1 MRKLRRMVAGSELY
15 MNRSGLAFEAIAKQI
30 HVSKIGWGWGPALV
44 DLDNDGWLDLYS
56 TCGFISHDRKKP
68 DG

>member
-1 MRKLRRMVAGSELY
+1 

>member
-1 MRKLRRMVAGSELY
+1 M
-15 MNRSGLAFEAIAKQI
+15 QI
-30 HVSKIGWGWGPALV
+30 SKIGWGWGSALV

-56 TCGFISHDRKKP
+56 TAGFISVDKNKP